1 MSVMEEKRVLEM
13 KERERK
19 VEEQEAKGY
28 RKIYEDEDKE

>member
-19 VEEQEAKGY
+19 VEGQEAKGY